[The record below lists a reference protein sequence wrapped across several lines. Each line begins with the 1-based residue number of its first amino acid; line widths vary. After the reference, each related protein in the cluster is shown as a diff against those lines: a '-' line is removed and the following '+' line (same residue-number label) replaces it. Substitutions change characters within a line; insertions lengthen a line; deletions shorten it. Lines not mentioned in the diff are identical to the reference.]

1 MDMPGSRVPN
11 TATVSSTRPAR
22 ATPFPRHGGILR
34 PAVFAVAR
42 RAAFS
47 NMNPP
52 PGRRCRWR
60 ERAKPDRGSGERATG
75 ATGQCGPIAGPSE
88 KSASVD
94 PRPAARSAGR
104 EESRPSHREARSQR
118 KRGAPRPSRQVGS
131 IGVRLGRAQRTG
143 RMTRPAR
150 RKRVAATIT
159 SLADPGAF
167 PRPSVL
173 RRSPGGRT
181 GSREADPRWGTPPA
195 CGSVR
200 CNRPCRQQLHRC
212 MPDGHSADGS
222 WCSSGYLDGV
232 PAAGDVHESARRDK
246 RG

>member
-1 MDMPGSRVPN
+1 MIRKCYSLSFELSRNAAPEGARERGTAWICRGSRVPN
-11 TATVSSTRPAR
+11 TATASSTRPAP

-42 RAAFS
+42 RAALS
-47 NMNPP
+47 NTNPP
-52 PGRRCRWR
+52 RDGAAGSASERNRIADQEKAQPGRRGKVGPSPGRPKKAPARIPGQLRDPR
-60 ERAKPDRGSGERATG
+60 EEKNPGHPARRDRNGNVEHPDRPGKSGA
-75 ATGQCGPIAGPSE
+75 PV
-88 KSASVD
+88 SAS
-94 PRPAARSAGR
+94 AG
-104 EESRPSHREARSQR
+104 
-118 KRGAPRPSRQVGS
+118 
-131 IGVRLGRAQRTG
+131 L
-143 RMTRPAR
+143 TRPAR

-181 GSREADPRWGTPPA
+181 GSREADPKWGTPPA

-200 CNRPCRQQLHRC
+200 CNRPCRQQPHRC

-222 WCSSGYLDGV
+222 WCSS
-232 PAAGDVHESARRDK
+232 
-246 RG
+246 